1 MPFIPHILDF
11 KSPTS
16 NHEIWMKGVA
26 PNGAEV
32 VSNFVTHDFPPSF
45 FLKVEN
51 YGVAGIM
58 GQ

>member
-1 MPFIPHILDF
+1 
-11 KSPTS
+11 
-16 NHEIWMKGVA
+16 MKHKEYGVA

-32 VSNFVTHDFPPSF
+32 VFYFATHDFPPSF

-58 GQ
+58 GSRRMRQAPEWEQRSSH